1 MGGHSGPS
9 TPAGPLVLNADGV
22 AVGCFV
28 QVDKRAP
35 GAASPEWHRAEIL
48 SIRGGGIA
56 YYVHFD
62 GFNKR
67 LDEWVKR
74 DRIDFATVQLP
85 QSKAAAA
92 AAAKKSAAS
101 KKGGSGSGDS
111 KTPLAKKIASKKL
124 LDLSFKRRLSTDPA
138 ALAPPAPQAQ
148 SVPAKLAASAKAA
161 KALGKGRAA
170 SPASSAR
177 STRTTPEHSDNENDH
192 DDSMSIDEGNSMAVD
207 SIGTIVILWQGFSGL
222 TQLSFTEGNDDDEVA
237 SNQSMRRSARGSN
250 APSKLST
257 SVRRQD
263 SPLKDDHDE
272 DHSDGEER
280 DHDHDDSERR
290 VGNDED
296 NDSVAPG
303 QSTRGDGDD
312 ETGSAAAGPNG
323 PGGPATFSK
332 EKEIEKL
339 RTSGSMTQSVTE
351 ISRVKNIDKIIMGAN
366 EVETWYFSP
375 YPEEFT
381 YSDAVYIC
389 QFCLE
394 PYGSLKPFERHRTK
408 CLMRHPPGNE
418 IYRKDDLSFFEID
431 GRKQKKYCRNLC
443 LLSKL
448 FLDHKTLYY
457 DVDPFMFYIM
467 TKNDDVG
474 QHIIGY
480 FSKEK
485 QSAEEYNLAC
495 ILTLPQNQ
503 RMGYGKVLIQFS
515 YELSKIE
522 RKTGSPEK
530 PLSDLGL
537 LSYRSYWADVILEIL
552 YKYKGEIL
560 ISEISDMTAICSEDI
575 IHTLQALDMVKYY
588 KGQYIL
594 CLSEK
599 NMEYHE
605 KNMKKTRIKIDPV
618 SVVAIAHLMRSNLVT
633 CSHVS
638 VGYRPSSSSINFGL
652 FNRANKTLLRNAC
665 ACVAAPVTE
674 NDYLMRYIQTEV
686 MNSFLS
692 VCSKKEKDAIDISTN
707 LRIMVASLS
716 RRKRNTAF
724 AASLACM

>member
-1 MGGHSGPS
+1 MGGHHGPS
-9 TPAGPLVLNADGV
+9 TPSGPLVLNADGV

-28 QVDKRAP
+28 MVDKRPSSSTEGAP
-35 GAASPEWHRAEIL
+35 DWHRAEIL
-48 SIRGGGIA
+48 SIRGSGVS

-74 DRIDFATVQLP
+74 DRIDFASVSLP
-85 QSKAAAA
+85 PTKAAAA
-92 AAAKKSAAS
+92 ALAAKRAKAKAPLARALAKKALAKQRAASLLPAAAAASASSAGVQAASSSSASSSASAAS
-101 KKGGSGSGDS
+101 AAPA
-111 KTPLAKKIASKKL
+111 TPA
-124 LDLSFKRRLSTDPA
+124 T
-138 ALAPPAPQAQ
+138 
-148 SVPAKLAASAKAA
+148 PAKAKGKAAKSKAASPASLSDVRSTRSSDNEDNEDMDHDHNEHNELEQEHEEHDEHEEDHEVAEDDDTVSVQSTTSNNNKRTTPAKAA
-161 KALGKGRAA
+161 KAKSKL
-170 SPASSAR
+170 SSA
-177 STRTTPEHSDNENDH
+177 SKNDNDDLDEDVPHDEDADSVTAPQSAVKDEHSD
-192 DDSMSIDEGNSMAVD
+192 S
-207 SIGTIVILWQGFSGL
+207 
-222 TQLSFTEGNDDDEVA
+222 
-237 SNQSMRRSARGSN
+237 
-250 APSKLST
+250 
-257 SVRRQD
+257 
-263 SPLKDDHDE
+263 
-272 DHSDGEER
+272 HS
-280 DHDHDDSERR
+280 
-290 VGNDED
+290 
-296 NDSVAPG
+296 
-303 QSTRGDGDD
+303 
-312 ETGSAAAGPNG
+312 GSAMDPN
-323 PGGPATFSK
+323 ASFSK

-351 ISRVKNIDKIIMGAN
+351 ISRVKNIDRIIMGPN

-394 PYGSLKPFERHRTK
+394 AYGSLRPFERHRQK
-408 CLMRHPPGNE
+408 CTVRHPPGNE

-467 TKNDDVG
+467 TKNDNVG
-474 QHIIGY
+474 QHILGY

-522 RKTGSPEK
+522 KKTGSPEK

-537 LSYRSYWADVILEIL
+537 LSYRSYWADMILEIL
-552 YKYKGEIL
+552 YKYRGDIL
-560 ISEISDMTAICSEDI
+560 ISEISEQTAICTEDI

-599 NMEYHE
+599 NIEYHE
-605 KNMKKTRIKIDPV
+605 KNMKKSRIIIDPSCISWTPPKFQQHQLSFYLKLTYI
-618 SVVAIAHLMRSNLVT
+618 SVYT
-633 CSHVS
+633 KKKQ
-638 VGYRPSSSSINFGL
+638 INHFSC
-652 FNRANKTLLRNAC
+652 R
-665 ACVAAPVTE
+665 TE
-674 NDYLMRYIQTEV
+674 Q
-686 MNSFLS
+686 F
-692 VCSKKEKDAIDISTN
+692 KKEA
-707 LRIMVASLS
+707 V
-716 RRKRNTAF
+716 RNN
-724 AASLACM
+724 SH

>member
-1 MGGHSGPS
+1 MGGHGPS
-9 TPAGPLVLNADGV
+9 TPSGPLVLNADGV

-28 QVDKRAP
+28 MVDKRPP
-35 GAASPEWHRAEIL
+35 GSGGAPEWHRAEIL
-48 SIRGGGIA
+48 SIRGSGIS

-62 GFNKR
+62 GYNKR

-74 DRIDFATVQLP
+74 DRIDFSTAQLP
-85 QSKAAAA
+85 TTKAAAA
-92 AAAKKSAAS
+92 ALAAAKKAKAKAAAA
-101 KKGGSGSGDS
+101 
-111 KTPLAKKIASKKL
+111 TPLAKALAKKSLLRQTTASK
-124 LDLSFKRRLSTDPA
+124 
-138 ALAPPAPQAQ
+138 Q
-148 SVPAKLAASAKAA
+148 SLAASVALTTPTALTASHQLSTNSTPAKGKAA
-161 KALGKGRAA
+161 AKGRASRAA
-170 SPASSAR
+170 SPASDVR
-177 STRTTPEHSDNENDH
+177 SVRSSDNEDNDDLDADMDA
-192 DDSMSIDEGNSMAVD
+192 DDSMVVD
-207 SIGTIVILWQGFSGL
+207 SHD
-222 TQLSFTEGNDDDEVA
+222 GNDDDDA
-237 SNQSMRRSARGSN
+237 SSVQSNKRLSRPPHQS
-250 APSKLST
+250 SKLNNSLH
-257 SVRRQD
+257 RQD
-263 SPLKDDHDE
+263 SPLKDHENEHD
-272 DHSDGEER
+272 D
-280 DHDHDDSERR
+280 DHDHEDEKMHGD
-290 VGNDED
+290 DED
-296 NDSVAPG
+296 DSVAVLR
-303 QSTRGDGDD
+303 STSGTSGTGHGHDD
-312 ETGSAAAGPNG
+312 HENHPLDPNG
-323 PGGPATFSK
+323 SFSK

-351 ISRVKNIDKIIMGAN
+351 ISRVKNIDRIIMGPN

-394 PYGSLKPFERHRTK
+394 AYGSLKPFERHRTK
-408 CLMRHPPGNE
+408 CAVRHPPGNE

-467 TKNDDVG
+467 TKNDEVG
-474 QHIIGY
+474 QHILGY

-522 RKTGSPEK
+522 KKTGSPEK

-537 LSYRSYWADVILEIL
+537 LSYRSYWADMILEIL

-560 ISEISDMTAICSEDI
+560 ISEISELTAICTEDI

-599 NMEYHE
+599 NIEYHE
-605 KNMKKTRIKIDPV
+605 KNVRKTRIKIDP
-618 SVVAIAHLMRSNLVT
+618 SCIIWTPPKFQQHQ
-633 CSHVS
+633 
-638 VGYRPSSSSINFGL
+638 
-652 FNRANKTLLRNAC
+652 LRF
-665 ACVAAPVTE
+665 
-674 NDYLMRYIQTEV
+674 I
-686 MNSFLS
+686 
-692 VCSKKEKDAIDISTN
+692 
-707 LRIMVASLS
+707 
-716 RRKRNTAF
+716 
-724 AASLACM
+724 